1 MQKKVEVEKIS
12 NPNYVLSVIKELLA
26 KVGIDYGTI
35 SVRYSDEL
43 ASVTYKKR
51 DKIKHIRKLKPYK
64 PIKMVYV
71 DIDNYNDIPDEAYD
85 KFYTRLGFL
94 VLDNNLVESGY
105 DITATLLN

>member
-1 MQKKVEVEKIS
+1 M
-12 NPNYVLSVIKELLA
+12 LT

-35 SVRYSDEL
+35 SVKYKDEL

-51 DKIKHIRKLKPYK
+51 DKVKHVRKLQPHK

-71 DIDNYNDIPDEAYD
+71 DIDNWTDIPDEAYE
-85 KFYTRLGFL
+85 KFYIRLGYL
-94 VLDNNLVESGY
+94 VLDNNLVDKGY